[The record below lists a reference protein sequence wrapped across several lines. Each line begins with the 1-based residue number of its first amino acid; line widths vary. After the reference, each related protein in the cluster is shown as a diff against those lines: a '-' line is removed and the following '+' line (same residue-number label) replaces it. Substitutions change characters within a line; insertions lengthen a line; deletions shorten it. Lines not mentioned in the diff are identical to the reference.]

1 MSFSPETPARVQEM
15 GRSASMDDIDR
26 LRDLA
31 HRLWIAEGRP
41 DLPRHELM
49 RRASDILARQ
59 EKVLREAAAR
69 EGLPTSEVLPFPSSA
84 SES

>member
-1 MSFSPETPARVQEM
+1 
-15 GRSASMDDIDR
+15 MDDIER
-26 LRDLA
+26 LRELA

-49 RRASDILARQ
+49 RRAGDILARQ
-59 EKVLREAAAR
+59 ERVLREAAAR
-69 EGLPTSEVLPFPSSA
+69 ETLANGEVFPFPSVA

>member
-1 MSFSPETPARVQEM
+1 MV
-15 GRSASMDDIDR
+15 DDVER

-41 DLPRHELM
+41 DIPRHELM
-49 RRASDILARQ
+49 RRAADILARQ
-59 EKVLREAAAR
+59 ERMLRNGRDTADIVHLSKA
-69 EGLPTSEVLPFPSSA
+69 V